1 MRRSPVSGDLWR
13 HVAPRAASTT
23 RSTATGSS
31 HPAGGGLRLRLR
43 HATLRIMRLL
53 LAALL
58 AGLACVGAAAQDRIY
73 KVQTPDGRVL
83 FTDRPPPGSKVLSE
97 REVTHA
103 PPAAAAAGAE
113 RSQTLQQQGA
123 QAAERLQDRSA
134 QIDKAFA
141 AVQAAER
148 DLADAKL
155 QLEKGRTPLEGEMIA
170 TARGRVRPSPA
181 YQERIAEL
189 EKGVVAA
196 EQRLAKAR
204 ADLTALR

>member
-1 MRRSPVSGDLWR
+1 MRRSPMSGDHWR
-13 HVAPRAASTT
+13 HVAPDAAPTT
-23 RSTATGSS
+23 RSTATGSG
-31 HPAGGGLRLRLR
+31 HPAGGCLRSGLR

-58 AGLACVGAAAQDRIY
+58 AGLACVGASAQDRIY

-97 REVTHA
+97 REVTHS
-103 PPAAAAAGAE
+103 PPAAAAGAE
-113 RSQTLQQQGA
+113 RSQALQQQGA

-134 QIDKAFA
+134 QIDRAFA

-155 QLEKGRTPLEGEMIA
+155 QLEQGRTPLEGEMIA
-170 TARGRVRPSPA
+170 TARGRVRQSPA

>member
-13 HVAPRAASTT
+13 NVAPSAAPTT
-23 RSTATGSS
+23 RSTATGSG
-31 HPAGGGLRLRLR
+31 HPAGGCLQLRLR

-113 RSQTLQQQGA
+113 RSQALQQQGA
-123 QAAERLQDRSA
+123 QAAERLQERSA

-155 QLEKGRTPLEGEMIA
+155 QLEQGRTPLDGEMIG